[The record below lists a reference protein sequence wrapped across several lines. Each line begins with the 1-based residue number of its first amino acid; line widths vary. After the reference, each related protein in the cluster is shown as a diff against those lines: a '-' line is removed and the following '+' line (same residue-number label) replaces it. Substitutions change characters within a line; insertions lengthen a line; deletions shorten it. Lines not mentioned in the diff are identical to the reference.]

1 LAWLFPQIASGFLVQ
16 RAVRFIIDL
25 RDLTR

>member
-1 LAWLFPQIASGFLVQ
+1 LAWLFPQIASGLLVQ
-16 RAVRFIIDL
+16 RAVCSIINL